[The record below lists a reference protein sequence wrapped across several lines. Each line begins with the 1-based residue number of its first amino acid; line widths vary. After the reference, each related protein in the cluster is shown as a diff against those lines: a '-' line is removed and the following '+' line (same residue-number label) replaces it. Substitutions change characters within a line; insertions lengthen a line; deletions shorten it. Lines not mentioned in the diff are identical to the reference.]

1 MSVVNKRSRAFWVDL
16 GERVGATFLGALAAL
31 ITLSET
37 TAVAWTDPAYLWPV
51 LGLPTAI
58 SLVKGLLANLA
69 APGSGAS
76 LVPPASPGPVL
87 NEGGYTVLGALGLG
101 MIVLAVLLAVLTL
114 LKVAAF
120 SWVVLVVIF
129 VIGLVLVW
137 IGGGAGRRVP

>member
-1 MSVVNKRSRAFWVDL
+1 
-16 GERVGATFLGALAAL
+16 
-31 ITLSET
+31 
-37 TAVAWTDPAYLWPV
+37 
-51 LGLPTAI
+51 
-58 SLVKGLLANLA
+58 
-69 APGSGAS
+69 
-76 LVPPASPGPVL
+76 
-87 NEGGYTVLGALGLG
+87 LGALGLG